1 MEIIKFN
8 KRLQKRLH
16 LDMKNYK
23 EYSQLF
29 SSIEIKLI
37 LDDGKFGKF
46 INISEKEKEYYHIYF
61 DGSNKEIKRYPFEVK
76 EKVK

>member
-29 SSIEIKLI
+29 SSIEIELI
-37 LDDGKFGKF
+37 LDDSKFGKF
-46 INISEKEKEYYHIYF
+46 INISEKR
-61 DGSNKEIKRYPFEVK
+61 KRILLYLF
-76 EKVK
+76 